1 MQANRILD
9 DKALIKQ
16 YEKEMS
22 DLRAQ
27 LAAQKKSGKAR
38 VRFAVS
44 RSICKCDVPRSR
56 HSLTRSPFLA
66 SLATKPDNC
75 PESSQAPHPVPDS

>member
-44 RSICKCDVPRSR
+44 RSIAKV
-56 HSLTRSPFLA
+56 
-66 SLATKPDNC
+66 
-75 PESSQAPHPVPDS
+75 